1 LPSSFRVNCDPI
13 ARVYRWLEYAA
24 FGPALQRR
32 RNAFLP
38 QIAGVSQVLLLGDGD
53 GRFLGELLRRNP
65 HATVD
70 SVDSSGRML
79 ALAQARATRLLGAAA
94 VERQVRFHHADI
106 QAWQPASGRP
116 YDLIVTHFFLDCF
129 NDDALARVLPALGA
143 ATAPGARWLVSEFRQ
158 PAGHGWAAW
167 RARAWIG
174 GLYLAFSWV
183 TGLAVRRLPDYR
195 RLLLQQ
201 DFVLEREGIAAG
213 GLLVSE
219 LWRRS

>member
-1 LPSSFRVNCDPI
+1 VNCDPI
-13 ARVYRWLEYAA
+13 ARVYRWLEYAS

-38 QIAGVSQVLLLGDGD
+38 QVAGARRVLLLGDGD
-53 GRFLGELLRRNP
+53 GRFLGEFLRRNP
-65 HATVD
+65 HATAD
-70 SVDSSGRML
+70 SVDGSARML

-94 VERQVRFHHADI
+94 VERRVRFHHADLN
-106 QAWQPASGRP
+106 AWQPVAGTT

-129 NDDALARVLPALGA
+129 DDDALARLLPVLGA
-143 ATAPGARWLVSEFRQ
+143 TAAPGAQWLVSEFRQ
-158 PAGHGWAAW
+158 PAGHGFAAW

-174 GLYLAFSWV
+174 CLYVAFGWA
-183 TGLAVRRLPDYR
+183 TGLEIRRLPDYR
-195 RLLLQQ
+195 RLLSQQ
-201 DFVLEREGIAAG
+201 DFVLEREAIAEG